1 METHNAITK
10 DLMFK
15 DGEECI
21 VSFRSLLWFDAKDL
35 KEVKKNDFHKKDSG
49 LGVAHLIL
57 FFPLPF

>member
-1 METHNAITK
+1 MDYLIEIDGDHLRTSVETHNAITK

-35 KEVKKNDFHKKDSG
+35 KEVEK
-49 LGVAHLIL
+49 A
-57 FFPLPF
+57 